1 MNFFE
6 IIWPWLAFAGAIVAV
21 ILIFKLIKFLFT
33 NWYTSRI
40 LSVIAAIGALV
51 KTILSKEDITDFDFL
66 IIGALCAISFYI
78 WLTPYAFQIDYETA
92 IIDFDRFGNA
102 VFIPRERISYFV
114 LYGVAFATT
123 CAINYFL
130 FDFANGMFSVALSAL
145 MILISGFDFLR
156 KFI

>member
-1 MNFFE
+1 MT
-6 IIWPWLAFAGAIVAV
+6 L
-21 ILIFKLIKFLFT
+21 LL
-33 NWYTSRI
+33 
-40 LSVIAAIGALV
+40 
-51 KTILSKEDITDFDFL
+51 KENMTEFDFL
-66 IIGALCAISFYI
+66 IIGALCATSFYI

-114 LYGVAFATT
+114 IFGISLVAAY
-123 CAINYFL
+123 AINYFL

>member
-33 NWYTSRI
+33 NWYTSR
-40 LSVIAAIGALV
+40 VISAIFAISALIM
-51 KTILSKEDITDFDFL
+51 TLLLKENMTEFDFL

-130 FDFANGMFSVALSAL
+130 FNFAGGMFSIALPVL
-145 MILISGFDFLR
+145 MILVSGFDFLR

>member
-33 NWYTSRI
+33 NWYTSR
-40 LSVIAAIGALV
+40 VISAIFAISALIMTLLV
-51 KTILSKEDITDFDFL
+51 RENRTEFDFL

-78 WLTPYAFQIDYETA
+78 WVTPYAFQINYETA
-92 IIDFDRFGNA
+92 YIDFDRFGNA

-114 LYGVAFATT
+114 IFGISLAAAY
-123 CAINYFL
+123 AINYFL
-130 FDFANGMFSVALSAL
+130 FNFANGIFSVALSVL
-145 MILISGFDFLR
+145 MIIISGFDFLR

>member
-6 IIWPWLAFAGAIVAV
+6 IIWPWLAFAGAIVAL

-33 NWYTSRI
+33 NWYTSR
-40 LSVIAAIGALV
+40 VISAIFAISALIM
-51 KTILSKEDITDFDFL
+51 TLLLKENMTEFDFL
-66 IIGALCAISFYI
+66 IIGALCATSFYI

-114 LYGVAFATT
+114 IFGISLVAAY
-123 CAINYFL
+123 AINYFL